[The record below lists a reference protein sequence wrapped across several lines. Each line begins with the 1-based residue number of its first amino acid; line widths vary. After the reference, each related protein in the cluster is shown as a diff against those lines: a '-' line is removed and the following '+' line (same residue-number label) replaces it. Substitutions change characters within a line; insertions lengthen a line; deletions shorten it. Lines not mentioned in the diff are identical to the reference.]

1 MKKYLLGLYL
11 AISFYDTP
19 IFAAQ
24 YSNSTTYQVVGN
36 LTADSANQAIIYI
49 KLDAIATPT
58 GSWGVNG
65 ISFRMN
71 NTSNSMVKMAKIY
84 YTNSATFNTS
94 NLLDSIVN
102 PGDTINFQF
111 NLSNLG
117 IISRYLFLT
126 FDIDSNIACN
136 TYYFDASVIDSSLSI
151 TGLGAGLYTPVDPN
165 PSGNRILPNP
175 TLTPSLTISADTTI
189 TCLSD
194 TVNFTA
200 LAINGGALPVFK
212 WYKNGTLRTTN
223 STGVF
228 SINSLDTGD
237 VIYCKLLSSFPCISA
252 SPVSSN
258 SVIVNFPNI
267 PHQVTISSNGMQ
279 TQGNLILFTALSNYG
294 GTSPNYQWYR
304 NGLTVGIDK
313 NTFLDSTLV
322 SGDKIYCSV
331 ASNSSCITPATMNS
345 DTITV
350 TFSASERSRSVALLD
365 LGPENQETNGSNLY
379 SASHMLD
386 VAGISYK
393 VVTDIFE
400 AQNYKMVVGSSTV
413 GNGVFSGDEHIALR
427 NYVRKGGILFS
438 IRLKD
443 PDLFTLFGITNFDTK
458 TDRRNVYFNML
469 SADADLA
476 WFNDTLEQSISLGDT
491 SAANVIETLGY
502 SLGTATNLGFY
513 DDGKVCLS
521 KNNYGTG
528 YAYNFGI
535 SLKEI
540 IFRNQ
545 VNKDYDAEREYTNAF
560 EPTTDVL
567 FLLIRAIYTSNI
579 NFGVWKHTSPGNSKS
594 TLIVTHDIDALSSV
608 NLMQSFSNYEDSLK
622 MGSTYFMTVH
632 YINDLISAFYDSSIA
647 DLNLL
652 ITKNRTI
659 ASHSIGHFSDM
670 DDSTIVL
677 TGASGNTR
685 LNYSP
690 ANNGGSTTNATIW
703 GELEVSK
710 NLLQTDCNTT
720 VRSFRPGYLLV
731 HPKQMKIM
739 DTLNYEFSSSY
750 TAPDVL
756 TNFPYFIHE
765 DKSFQSRL
773 TTMLEI
779 PIATSDVVRD
789 FVLDSLNYPLLV
801 TKWKN
806 VYEKNHANNAPTVLL
821 IHPTRTYKLA
831 AQRSFVNQLPTGAII
846 KSLEDYGDFWKAR
859 NTCNFLSELV
869 GNNLKI
875 KLLNLNLPIDS
886 SLSFIVN
893 NGQNLTSI
901 QVVDPN
907 NATIAYTEANWGVNS
922 KIIYLK
928 TENLIGLNEI
938 KNNSLHTDEDF
949 IIKALPN
956 PFSNK
961 IEFEIAIKTSSHVS
975 LYLYTLS
982 GILLTKLIDEILPQG
997 SYTKS
1002 FDSSLLVDGLYFYEL
1017 RVNEKTEINKIVLMR

>member
-1 MKKYLLGLYL
+1 MKKYLLGLSL
-11 AISFYDTP
+11 ALS
-19 IFAAQ
+19 IFWTRTFASQ

-58 GSWGVNG
+58 GSWGING
-65 ISFRMN
+65 VSFRMN
-71 NTSNSMVKMAKIY
+71 NTSNNMVKMAKIY
-84 YTNSATFNTS
+84 FTNSSIFNTS

-117 IISRYLFLT
+117 ITSRYLFLT
-126 FDIDSNIACN
+126 FDIDSNLACN
-136 TYYFDASVIDSSLSI
+136 TFYFDAFVMDSSLSI

-175 TLTPSLTISADTTI
+175 TLTPSLTISADTII

-200 LAINGGALPVFK
+200 TAINGGALPIFK

-237 VIYCKLLSSFPCISA
+237 VIYCKLLSSFPCINA

-258 SVIVNFPNI
+258 SIIVNFPI
-267 PHQVTISSNGMQ
+267 LLHEVVLSSNGMQ
-279 TQGNLILFTALSNYG
+279 TQDNLILFTALSNNG

-304 NGLTVGIDK
+304 NGFAVGIDK

-331 ASNSSCITPATMNS
+331 ASNSSCITPAMVSS

-350 TFSASERSRSVALLD
+350 VFSTLERSRSVALLD

-413 GNGVFSGDEHIALR
+413 GNGVFSSDEHVALR
-427 NYVRKGGILFS
+427 NYVRSGGILFS

-443 PDLFTLFGITNFDTK
+443 PDLFTLFGITNFDTR

-567 FLLIRAIYTSNI
+567 FLLMRAIYTSHI

-608 NLMQSFSNYEDSLK
+608 NLMQLFANYEDSLK

-632 YINDLISAFYDSSIA
+632 YENDLISAFYDSSIT

-652 ITKNRTI
+652 VTKNRSI

-677 TGASGNTR
+677 TGTSGNTR
-685 LNYSP
+685 SNYHP
-690 ANNGGSTTNATIW
+690 ANNGGATTNATIW

-710 NLLQTDCNTT
+710 NLLQADCNTT

-731 HPKQMKIM
+731 HPKQMKTM

-773 TTMLEI
+773 TTLLEI

-789 FVLDSLNYPLLV
+789 FILDSLNYPLLV
-801 TKWKN
+801 TKWKH
-806 VYEKNHANNAPTVLL
+806 VYEKNHANSAPTVLL

-831 AQRSFVNQLPTGAII
+831 AQRSFVNQLPSGSII
-846 KSLEDYGDFWKAR
+846 KSMEDFGDFWKAR
-859 NTCNFLSELV
+859 NNSNFSTELI

-875 KLLNLNLPIDS
+875 TLLNLSLAVDS
-886 SLSFIVN
+886 NLSFIVN
-893 NGQNLTSI
+893 NGQILNSI
-901 QVVDPN
+901 QVVDQN
-907 NATIAYTEANWGVNS
+907 NSTIAYTEANWIGNS

-928 TENLIGLNEI
+928 PENLIGINEI
-938 KNNSLHTDEDF
+938 KNKNKNSDEGF
-949 IIKALPN
+949 KFSTFPN
-956 PFSNK
+956 PFSNSL
-961 IEFEIAIKTSSHVS
+961 EFEITLKTSSNLSLS
-975 LYLYTLS
+975 LYTIS
-982 GILLTKLIDEILPQG
+982 GVFISKLVDGLLQDGVYKKT
-997 SYTKS
+997 Y
-1002 FDSSLLVDGLYFYEL
+1002 DSSLLAEGIYFYEL
-1017 RVNEKTEINKIVLMR
+1017 RVNEKTKYIKIVLMR